1 MGNRKK
7 LSGCEMD
14 YRTDGNFHLDFIE
27 LIAKRMKP
35 DIYLELGLGPDAEC
49 MNRIFGYCKRAIGVD
64 VKSTRKHNPAWEL
77 FHLST
82 DEFFH
87 DSAPLWLEKE
97 SVDLCLVDADHSAKA
112 VEQDFFSVFPYIK
125 QDGIVLL
132 HDTYPENEA
141 MTAPGYSGDCFL
153 TAAMLPVGAGHYGYE
168 IVTLPVPPGLTIIRK
183 RKKHLL
189 WSN

>member
-1 MGNRKK
+1 
-7 LSGCEMD
+7 MD

-35 DIYLELGLGPDAEC
+35 DIYLELGLGPKVEC
-49 MNRIFGYCKRAIGVD
+49 FNRVRGYCKRAIGVD
-64 VKSTRKHNPAWEL
+64 FGPLLASTGDAEL
-77 FHLST
+77 FLGHT
-82 DEFFH
+82 DVFFQYCE
-87 DSAPLWLEKE
+87 LEKE

-168 IVTLPVPPGLTIIRK
+168 IVTLPFPPGLTIIRK